1 MKLRFTNEEQE
12 RAVRVLR
19 EALEHQRK
27 INGSM
32 TAKFQKELDM
42 RLEQQKKEYDATVTR
57 HQNFIDQVC
66 NPFGNGLNFEIIICI

>member
-1 MKLRFTNEEQE
+1 MK
-12 RAVRVLR
+12 VLR

-32 TAKFQKELDM
+32 TVKFQKEMDM

-57 HQNFIDQVC
+57 HQNFIDQVTKLVYLI
-66 NPFGNGLNFEIIICI
+66 NTFILQYTLHDS